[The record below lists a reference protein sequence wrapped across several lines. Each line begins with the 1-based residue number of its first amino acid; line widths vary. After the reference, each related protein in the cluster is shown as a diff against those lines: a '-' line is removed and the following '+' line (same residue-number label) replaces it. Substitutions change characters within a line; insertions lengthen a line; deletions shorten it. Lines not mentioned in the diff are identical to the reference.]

1 MTAEPIGISSMP
13 SVAGTANRIM
23 VFQAFPSVSRGM
35 RGEAMSRCREYS
47 RRSATMPHTACEIT
61 VASAAPAIPMTGKPH
76 QPKINSG
83 SSSTFRPS
91 PNSMSMLA
99 VKESPAAISKS
110 LPAMPSV
117 PVKLP
122 KYQISIY

>member
-1 MTAEPIGISSMP
+1 
-13 SVAGTANRIM
+13 
-23 VFQAFPSVSRGM
+23 
-35 RGEAMSRCREYS
+35 
-47 RRSATMPHTACEIT
+47 
-61 VASAAPAIPMTGKPH
+61 
-76 QPKINSG
+76 
-83 SSSTFRPS
+83 
-91 PNSMSMLA
+91 MSMLA